1 MKLISRKTI
10 KFSSFFDKKNSVSSS
25 FLSVE
30 TNSGDANT
38 SLKKKQFAK
47 NASCMKQVELE
58 TLKYPLQF
66 LQWKTMQLVL
76 KVPVLIYCLY
86 NRKNEARINCFIL
99 RCFQKL
105 LN

>member
-1 MKLISRKTI
+1 
-10 KFSSFFDKKNSVSSS
+10 
-25 FLSVE
+25 
-30 TNSGDANT
+30 
-38 SLKKKQFAK
+38 
-47 NASCMKQVELE
+47 MKQVELE